1 MAGNVSD
8 YKIILC
14 VTLSKGKKINREINK
29 SWNDYLKNSVKI
41 RKV

>member
-14 VTLSKGKKINREINK
+14 VTLSKGKKINSEINELIL
-29 SWNDYLKNSVKI
+29 SQI
-41 RKV
+41 IAGEC